1 MKKEFHFSIDDVF
14 ESLIEVSD
22 KNMPI
27 KKHYFF
33 KILYTLWKKHKIK
46 TGLHLFYQKEIQGRI
61 RTLKEVRNL
70 EKELREN
77 WIYFN
82 IHGLDPETPPYK
94 QTIKEQKKTF
104 DKISKEISRF
114 SNKKYFTSF
123 TRLHHYSESFEL
135 KEYFK
140 KKKIQGLFS
149 TDRKVGSHRMS
160 KKSSLRLI
168 EKGEVKFKG
177 MNFFRTDFRVEWLEK
192 ENLKDIK
199 TNFIDTLRKKN
210 KIIIY
215 SHEYELKR
223 KNIRKTLMKLMG
235 MLSKDL
241 KLVCQKP

>member
-1 MKKEFHFSIDDVF
+1 
-14 ESLIEVSD
+14 
-22 KNMPI
+22 
-27 KKHYFF
+27 
-33 KILYTLWKKHKIK
+33 
-46 TGLHLFYQKEIQGRI
+46 
-61 RTLKEVRNL
+61 
-70 EKELREN
+70 
-77 WIYFN
+77 
-82 IHGLDPETPPYK
+82 
-94 QTIKEQKKTF
+94 
-104 DKISKEISRF
+104 
-114 SNKKYFTSF
+114 
-123 TRLHHYSESFEL
+123 
-135 KEYFK
+135 
-140 KKKIQGLFS
+140 
-149 TDRKVGSHRMS
+149 MS